1 MKARRGV
8 NGEIERQSG
17 PIAVQNSLAV
27 ALQNGLAESRPV
39 CMHAQFVVHFP
50 KRGI

>member
-8 NGEIERQSG
+8 NGEIERQSE
-17 PIAVQNSLAV
+17 PIAVQNSLMV
-27 ALQNGLAESRPV
+27 ALQNGFVESRPG
-39 CMHAQFVVHFP
+39 CMHAQFAAHFP